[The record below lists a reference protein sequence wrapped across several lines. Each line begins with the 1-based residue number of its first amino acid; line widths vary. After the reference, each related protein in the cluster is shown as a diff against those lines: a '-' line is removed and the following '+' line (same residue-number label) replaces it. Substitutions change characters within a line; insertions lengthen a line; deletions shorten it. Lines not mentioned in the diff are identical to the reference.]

1 MTQRDFRAL
10 FPALQRTIWLDTP
23 AAPPAATPVVD
34 ALAGA
39 LEQWRTG
46 QFSPS
51 DWEQEALECRM
62 LFARYAGVPGS
73 TVALMSSVAEAA
85 ATVAA
90 CLPSGDIVVGDQEY
104 RSNLLP
110 WLAVGASDRARA
122 VIRAARRGVGERTDD
137 LIAAITPNTALVAVT
152 DVLSLDGARID
163 LAAIREASD
172 AVGAQLFV
180 DATQSLGVLRHDLAK
195 IRPDYLAVHGY
206 KWLLCPRGAAFLMV
220 CEDRQDTLRPLLAN
234 RRSVDEDEYF
244 GGTLRLLGS
253 AARCDTS
260 LAWLP
265 WLGARAALEL
275 DLKLS
280 PEAVERHCLGLAQSF
295 RDGAIDAGVQPVSH
309 GAPSHIVCLELQ
321 DAAAVLAALKAADIR
336 AVTLGSRLRVGFH
349 YFNDANDVAAALE
362 VISSH

>member
-1 MTQRDFRAL
+1 MTQREFRAL

-23 AAPPAATPVVD
+23 AAPPAPTPVVN

-39 LEQWRTG
+39 LEQWRVG

-51 DWEQEALECRM
+51 DWEQEALDCRM
-62 LFARYAGVPGS
+62 LFARYVGVPAS

-90 CLPSGDIVVGDQEY
+90 CLPPGDIVVGDEEY

-110 WLAVGASDRARA
+110 WLAVAASDRARA
-122 VIRAARRGVGERTDD
+122 VIRASPGVGERTDD
-137 LIAAITPNTALVAVT
+137 LIAAVTPNTALVAVS
-152 DVLSLDGARID
+152 DVLSVDGARVD
-163 LAAIREASD
+163 LAAIREATD
-172 AVGAQLFV
+172 AVEAQLFV
-180 DATQSLGVLRHDLAK
+180 DATQSLGVVRHDLAK

-206 KWLLCPRGAAFLMV
+206 KWLLCPRGAAFLV
-220 CEDRQDTLRPLLAN
+220 VREDRQDTLRPLLAN
-234 RRSVDEDEYF
+234 RLSVDEDGYF
-244 GGTLRLLGS
+244 GGTLQLLGS

-275 DLKLS
+275 DLQLS
-280 PEAVERHCLGLAQSF
+280 LEAVERHCRGLAQRF
-295 RDGAIDAGVQPVSH
+295 RDGAIDAGVQPVSR
-309 GAPSHIVCLELQ
+309 GAPSHIVCVEVE
-321 DAAAVLAALKAADIR
+321 DPAAMLAALEAADIR

-349 YFNDANDVAAALE
+349 YFNDATDVDAALE
-362 VISSH
+362 VIGSH